1 MNIPLELKRPKAK
14 SSVIM
19 SRFSRNGVALKLY
32 TGKTVKTGNWSKSKN
47 EVLSGEVDHVIINK
61 YLENW
66 KKELSTIIESLEAEK
81 TRLDNEEIQE
91 LIDKAMNRNIPKKA
105 VSDPN
110 QSENDKEIIV
120 TDFISF
126 MQWYIKKKKIKAREI
141 QKLQQTRKLVI
152 VGFNLITKKNLA
164 EWEAKTI
171 KEKSKSTL
179 MPDFSLSFRKINL
192 KFIEDFRDYL
202 GKAQYTLK
210 INGKEVLKNYKIN
223 YIDKQIKGLKQF
235 IKAAIDPGK
244 YVETFSWDSIPTE
257 EIEVDSV
264 ITDFDE
270 IQQVY
275 DTKLTEQTEQKVRD
289 KYIVNCFLGMR
300 YGDFNRLDK
309 HVFKTKTIKGK
320 KYTVYSGRD
329 QKTDSNIEFA
339 IHPIAEAIL
348 EEYNFDLPKIS
359 AQEFN
364 RVIKIVTA
372 KAGLTE
378 LVRIREVRGNEK
390 IFIDIPKN
398 KLIGSHTMRR
408 SFCTNFYVEGVPIQ
422 AIMSISGHSTEEEF
436 LKYIK
441 KKGVRV
447 EVVADQICS
456 IGAIKQKRAA

>member
-19 SRFSRNGVALKLY
+19 SRFSRNGISLKLY
-32 TGKTVKTGNWSKSKN
+32 TGKSLKTANWSKSKS
-47 EVLSGEVDHVIINK
+47 ELLSGEANYEIINK
-61 YLENW
+61 YLETW
-66 KKELSTIIESLEAEK
+66 KRELSTIIENLEAEK

-91 LIDKAMNRNIPKKA
+91 LIDKAMNRNVPKKTIA
-105 VSDPN
+105 NPD
-110 QSENDKEIIV
+110 ENENEKEIIV
-120 TDFISF
+120 RDFTSF
-126 MQWYIKKKKIKAREI
+126 MQWYIKKKKAKAREI
-141 QKLQQTRKLVI
+141 QKLQQTRKLII
-152 VGFNLITKKNLA
+152 VGFNLITKKSLA
-164 EWEAKTI
+164 EWEALSI
-171 KEKSKSTL
+171 KQKSRATL
-179 MPDFSLSFRKINL
+179 QPDFSLSFRKINL
-192 KFIEDFRDYL
+192 KFIEDFREYL
-202 GKAQYTLK
+202 GKAQYVVK
-210 INGKEVLKNYKIN
+210 INEKEVWKNYKIN

-244 YVETFSWDSIPTE
+244 YVQSFSWNSIPTE

-270 IQQVY
+270 IQQLY
-275 DTKLTEQTEQKVRD
+275 DTKLTDPIEKKVRD

-300 YGDFNRLDK
+300 YGDFNRLDN

-359 AQEFN
+359 AQVFN
-364 RVIKIVTA
+364 QVIKTVTF
-372 KAGLTE
+372 KAGLSG

-390 IFIDIPKN
+390 IFLDIPKN

-447 EVVADQICS
+447 EVVAEQIL
-456 IGAIKQKRAA
+456 AIKGINHLKVA